1 MMLKPRHGHL
11 LVTLA
16 FLLALLAF
24 GWLSLRYSWQYD
36 LTANAGN
43 SLSPATVKLL
53 DTLPDP
59 VQITAYINKGQSLR
73 LQIGQLLNRYQRHKA
88 DLSYRFVDPNSQPE
102 QVRELEIGAQGA
114 VIVEYQGRSQKISF
128 LDESALT
135 NALFQLSNN
144 QQRWVSFLTGHGERS
159 ALGIANFD
167 YGRFGKELA
176 RRNIT
181 AVDLNLALVA
191 DIPDNSRLLA
201 IAAPSVALLPGEI
214 EIIQKYLAQG
224 GNLLLM
230 SDPRNQHLSPL
241 LETMGIRQLAGTIA
255 DQGGAIFG
263 LNDPSYVIAAHYPD
277 HPISRGLQL
286 ITVYPGAAALLKAD
300 KTNGFNSQTVLE
312 SSDTTWL
319 ETGAMKNAVAF
330 DKQERKGPLTFGVAL
345 TRTINAHEQRV
356 LVLGDSDFLANA
368 YLDNV
373 GNRDLGFRLINWLIH
388 DDRYIDVPVNI
399 ATDKSL
405 QLSSIAVALI
415 GFGFFLGLP
424 ILLMVGGIWVWLAR
438 RHK

>member
-1 MMLKPRHGHL
+1 MMLKPRHRHS

-16 FLLALLAF
+16 LLLALSAF
-24 GWLSLRYSWQYD
+24 IWLSQRYSWQYD

-43 SLSPATVKLL
+43 SLSPATVTLL
-53 DTLPDP
+53 ATLPEP
-59 VQITAYINKGQSLR
+59 VTITAYLHKGQSLR
-73 LQIGQLLNRYQRHKA
+73 LQVGQLLDRYHRHKA

-102 QVRELEIGAQGA
+102 QARELEIGAQGA

-135 NALFQLSNN
+135 NALFQLSHN

-181 AVDLNLALVA
+181 AVDLNLAMVAEVPANSQLLV
-191 DIPDNSRLLA
+191 

-214 EIIQKYLAQG
+214 EIIHKCLEQG
-224 GNLLLM
+224 RDFLLLSDPGNL
-230 SDPRNQHLSPL
+230 HLSPL
-241 LETMGIRQLAGTIA
+241 LERIGVRQLTGTIA
-255 DQGGAIFG
+255 DNGGALYG
-263 LNDPSYVIAAHYPD
+263 LNDPSYVIAHHYPD

-286 ITVYPGAAALLKAD
+286 TTVYPGLAAFETD
-300 KTNGFNSQTVLE
+300 KTYGFQSQTVLE

-319 ETGAMKNAVAF
+319 ETGSMKNAVAF
-330 DKQERKGPLTFGVAL
+330 DKLERKGPLTFGIAL
-345 TRTINAHEQRV
+345 TRTIKGHEQRI
-356 LVLGDSDFLANA
+356 LVLGDSDFIANA

-373 GNRDLGFRLINWLIH
+373 GNRDMGFRLFNWLIH
-388 DDRYIDVPVNI
+388 DDRYIDIPVKI

-405 QLSSIAVALI
+405 HLSSVAVALI

-424 ILLMVGGIWVWLAR
+424 ILLLAGGIWVWLAR
-438 RHK
+438 RRK